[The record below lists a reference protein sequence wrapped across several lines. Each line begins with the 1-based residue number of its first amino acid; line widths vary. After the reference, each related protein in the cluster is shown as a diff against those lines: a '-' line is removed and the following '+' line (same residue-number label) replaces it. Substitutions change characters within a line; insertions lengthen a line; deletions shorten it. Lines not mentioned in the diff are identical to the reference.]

1 MRTLA
6 DDRWPSPVAV
16 VLLSVFLGC
25 AGGSGPK
32 TEASVAPDVDL
43 AAYSTFSVSS
53 TTPREQPL
61 SILDARVRDAVRSE
75 LVSKGYQEV
84 EEGPDLEVTFDTA
97 DYVEEKTKGSP
108 MRIGVGIGSWGGNV
122 GGGVGTSMPVGSE
135 RVVAEHET
143 RITLRAVDPRANREV
158 WVGTAA
164 GLAGGDLASGEVEK
178 AVARTLADFPSK
190 RP

>member
-1 MRTLA
+1 MTAATRGLFAVLA
-6 DDRWPSPVAV
+6 C
-16 VLLSVFLGC
+16 VLLAC
-25 AGGSGPK
+25 ASGSGAK
-32 TEASVAPDVDL
+32 TEATAAPDVDL
-43 AAYSTFSVSS
+43 AAYSSFSVRS

-61 SILDARVRDAVRSE
+61 SILDARVRDAIRSE
-75 LVSKGYQEV
+75 LVAKGFREV
-84 EEGPDLEVTFDTA
+84 EDGPDLEVTFDTA

-122 GGGVGTSMPVGSE
+122 GGGVGTSMPVGRES
-135 RVVAEHET
+135 VVAEHET
-143 RITLRAVDPRANREV
+143 RITVRAVDPRANREV

-178 AVARTLADFPSK
+178 AVARTLADFPPK